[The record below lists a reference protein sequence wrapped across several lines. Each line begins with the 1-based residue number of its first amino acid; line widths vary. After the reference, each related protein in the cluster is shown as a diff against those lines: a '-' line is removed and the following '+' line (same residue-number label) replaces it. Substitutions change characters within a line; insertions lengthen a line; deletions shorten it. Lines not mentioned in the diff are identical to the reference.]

1 MFKVLGIAALVALQ
15 VSASAQDVATDKV
28 AGVQEKQAPK
38 VVVAKEAGP
47 SAGLFYKAY
56 YLDKVE
62 RKMDAA
68 MKSYK
73 GYLAAAPRGKY
84 SPDAAYSLR
93 QLLVRLDR
101 EDEANQVTARFK
113 DVIALRK
120 PSRRSMGNAGGMGR
134 RGNNQAD
141 RPDYTAELAKL
152 TKELEATTKSL
163 EGAMANNDQTQIQNL
178 QKKMDKLASQIKNV
192 QRRMERGNRQGGNRQ
207 GGNRQGGRRGFGT
220 PLTDMSK
227 EELDTMLERTES
239 MIERFGQMLE
249 PEAAADME
257 KKFGEFK
264 KLIKAG
270 KLEEAQK
277 MRSEMFSGMRRRRR

>member
-28 AGVQEKQAPK
+28 VGVQEKQAPK

-47 SAGLFYKAY
+47 SAGLFYKAF
-56 YLDKVE
+56 YLETGARKFDEAIKVYH
-62 RKMDAA
+62 
-68 MKSYK
+68 S
-73 GYLAAAPRGKY
+73 YLAAAPKGHF
-84 SPDAAYSLR
+84 SPRSAYSLR
-93 QLLVRLDR
+93 QLLNRVGR
-101 EDEANQVTARFK
+101 EDEANEVGEKFK
-113 DVIALRK
+113 DVIALR
-120 PSRRSMGNAGGMGR
+120 PRGRRSAGGRGSMGGQGR
-134 RGNNQAD
+134 RGNNQGD

-152 TKELEATTKSL
+152 TKDLEATTKSL

-207 GGNRQGGRRGFGT
+207 GGRRGFGT
-220 PLTDMSK
+220 PLADMSK

-270 KLEEAQK
+270 KIEEAQK
-277 MRSEMFSGMRRRRR
+277 MRTEMFQGMRRRR